1 MKSDLDKFMQA
12 QDIDALWITGNGDHN
27 PNMVYFTGLHHLSQ
41 VELMK
46 PRGQAGFLFHN
57 PMEREEAAKT
67 GLNASSEENSSYL
80 QFLEQAGGN
89 LLQARTLLYKAML
102 KRAGI
107 AKGRVAVSGIKDAGL
122 VFSSITALQKDLP
135 EIEFVGQFQDNVF
148 NLTRL
153 TKDEEELN
161 HIRRVGKLTTE
172 VVAQT
177 ADFLSGMKARDG
189 VLVDGKGEP
198 VTIEKVK
205 AKIHLWLA
213 ERGLESPEE
222 LIFSMGRDAGVP
234 HSAGKPQDVLR
245 TGVPI
250 VFDIFPC
257 EDGGGYFY
265 DLTRTWCLGYAPD
278 EVAALYE
285 DVRSVHHTIIS
296 ELTLG
301 KPFKHYQER
310 TCQLFAAQGHPTI
323 DSDLKIEEGYV
334 HSVGHGVGL
343 AIHEKPFSGMEAS
356 PKDILHPGVVITIEP
371 GLYYPSRNMGARL
384 EDTLVAT
391 TQGKFKIMAD
401 YPNDLV
407 IPIRK

>member
-1 MKSDLDKFMQA
+1 MKSDLDKLMKA
-12 QDIDALWITGNGDHN
+12 QGIDALWVTGNGDHN

-46 PRGQAGFLFHN
+46 PCGGEAVLFHN
-57 PMEREEAAKT
+57 SMEREEAAKV
-67 GLNASSEENSSYL
+67 GLKTSFEETSSYL
-80 QFLEQAGGN
+80 QFLEKAGGN
-89 LLQARTLLYKAML
+89 ILQARCLMYKAML
-102 KRAGI
+102 NRAGI
-107 AKGRVAVSGIKDAGL
+107 SKGRVAVSGVMDAGL
-122 VFSSITALQKDLP
+122 AFSSITAFQKKFP
-135 EIEFVGQFQDNVF
+135 EFEFVGQFQDNIF
-148 NLTRL
+148 NLSRM
-153 TKDEEELN
+153 TKDEEELD

-177 ADFLSGMKARDG
+177 ADFLSGLKAKNG

-198 VTIEKVK
+198 VTIEIVK

-222 LIFSMGRDAGVP
+222 LIFAMGRDAGVP
-234 HSAGKPQDVLR
+234 HSAGNPQDVLR

-257 EDGGGYFY
+257 ECGGGYFY

-278 EVAALYE
+278 QVIALYE
-285 DVRSVHHTIIS
+285 EVRHVHHTIIS
-296 ELTLG
+296 ELALG
-301 KPFKHYQER
+301 KSFKDYQVR
-310 TCQLFAAQGHPTI
+310 TCQLFSASGHPTV
-323 DSDLKIEEGYV
+323 DSDLKIQEGYV

-343 AIHEKPFSGMEAS
+343 AVHEKPFSGMEAS
-356 PKDILHPGVVITIEP
+356 PQDILQPGVVITIEP

-391 TQGKFKIMAD
+391 KQGEFKIMAEYSD
-401 YPNDLV
+401 DLV
-407 IPIRK
+407 IPVRK